1 MRIMRKTEIRKIV
14 KAYKKLDTR
23 ETILRIAAAALV
35 DPRTVHRFLE
45 GDSLRATSEIA
56 IHQAIRE
63 LKLLPMKKPT
73 VKR

>member
-1 MRIMRKTEIRKIV
+1 MRKTEIQKVV

-35 DPRTVHRFLE
+35 DPRTIRRFLD

-56 IHQAIRE
+56 IHLAIRE
-63 LKLLPMKKPT
+63 LELMPTKKIAR
-73 VKR
+73 KR